1 MKLHQHGQKN
11 WIKCTLLKCH
21 LLVVI
26 TSSYKLY
33 LKGKISKMSTS
44 KESLVGRFETRN
56 WGSGLELELK
66 NKSEQL
72 QETTAN
78 WLYQTNIVWEIFVP
92 LSSQQELT
100 PACSRGR
107 GAGERCIFGRIK

>member
-1 MKLHQHGQKN
+1 MKLHQDGQMN

-33 LKGKISKMSTS
+33 LKGKSQSCHS
-44 KESLVGRFETRN
+44 EESLVGRFETKN
-56 WGSGLELELK
+56 WGSGLEQELK
-66 NKSEQL
+66 NISEQL

-100 PACSRGR
+100 PACSQGR